1 MTNTIAEASTAIS
14 QMQVQ
19 QQVSMSML
27 RADMDAS
34 QAQAQGIAEMAGDA
48 ASLQN
53 QVVQD
58 PALGQQVNLMA

>member
-1 MTNTIAEASTAIS
+1 MTNSIAEASTALN

-19 QQVSMSML
+19 QQVGMNVL

-34 QAQAQGIAEMAGDA
+34 QAQADSIAEMAGDNA
-48 ASLQN
+48 ELQN

-58 PALGQQVNLMA
+58 PTLGQQVNLMA

>member
-1 MTNTIAEASTAIS
+1 MTNSIAEASTALS

-19 QQVSMSML
+19 QQVGMNVL

-34 QAQAQGIAEMAGDA
+34 KAQGEAIAEMAGDNA
-48 ASLQN
+48 ELQN

-58 PALGQQVNLMA
+58 PTLGQQVNLMA

>member
-1 MTNTIAEASTAIS
+1 MTNSIAEASTALS

-19 QQVSMSML
+19 QQVGMNVL

-34 QAQAQGIAEMAGDA
+34 QAQAEGIAEMAGDNA
-48 ASLQN
+48 ELQN